1 MTTSSPP
8 DVDMTD
14 STPSQPQQSLPQE
27 PKYGGFTRFEVEL
40 EVCPP
45 SHSFHKSHE
54 QLQLTS
60 SSQFV
65 QCLYDRPFPL
75 ISTTS
80 STSTTSSKLPL
91 ISPHSHT
98 DIHSANPHY
107 LLHLATLTTA
117 STDPSTTT
125 ASVPLLGHPPFIAY
139 LSYLQYFA
147 SPPYLKYLTYPGPT
161 LKNLELL
168 QNERFRREVLS
179 PDVVARLFAEG
190 QGAVAAV

>member
-1 MTTSSPP
+1 M
-8 DVDMTD
+8 
-14 STPSQPQQSLPQE
+14 
-27 PKYGGFTRFEVEL
+27 RFEIEL
-40 EVCPP
+40 EVCLP
-45 SHSFHKSHE
+45 SHSSHKSHK

-60 SSQFV
+60 SLQFV
-65 QCLYDRPFPL
+65 QCLYDRPLPL
-75 ISTTS
+75 VST
-80 STSTTSSKLPL
+80 TSTTSSKLPL
-91 ISPHSHT
+91 TPPHSHIDT
-98 DIHSANPHY
+98 HSANPHY

-179 PDVVARLFAEG
+179 PDVVARLFVEG